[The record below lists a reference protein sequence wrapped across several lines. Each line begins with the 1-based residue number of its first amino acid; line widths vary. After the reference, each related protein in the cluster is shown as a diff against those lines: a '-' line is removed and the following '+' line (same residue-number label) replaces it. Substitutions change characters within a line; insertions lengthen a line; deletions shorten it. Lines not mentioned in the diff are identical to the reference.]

1 MQQASVFE
9 IIKIKNDFS
18 NFPFFFK
25 FSLWLLKP
33 NRLQKSQNAQPL
45 MKRDEINVG
54 HYMEDMSCF
63 DLIKRMK
70 TSDVRA
76 SAVADEVH
84 RAVEADIQCVKDA
97 LIDEH
102 MEHLKA
108 SGEVFDAKHDLKKA
122 NESIASKD
130 QIITT
135 LSHKLELAKVQLKNY
150 EKMHDS
156 LRFILKHSE

>member
-1 MQQASVFE
+1 
-9 IIKIKNDFS
+9 
-18 NFPFFFK
+18 
-25 FSLWLLKP
+25 
-33 NRLQKSQNAQPL
+33 
-45 MKRDEINVG
+45 MKRDEIDVG

-76 SAVADEVH
+76 SAVADEIH
-84 RAVEADIQCVKDA
+84 SSVEADIQCVKDA

-102 MEHLKA
+102 MEHLKTSREA
-108 SGEVFDAKHDLKKA
+108 SEAKRNLNKA

-130 QIITT
+130 HTITSLT
-135 LSHKLELAKVQLKNY
+135 HKLELAKVQLKNY

-156 LRFILKHSE
+156 LRFILKPAV